1 VNRQQLLLRSVDV
14 EKLVEEDHPV
24 RAIWELVDGSDLES
38 FYETIEAVE
47 GEAGGQRVGA
57 GDLQAAVADCGISP
71 CLDQREVWPE
81 EVSGAR
87 FGEGPDRGLVG
98 LFDLQYLSMDPS
110 VLEAPAGG
118 EGWEL
123 SSRKGD

>member
-57 GDLQAAVADCGISP
+57 GDL
-71 CLDQREVWPE
+71 
-81 EVSGAR
+81 
-87 FGEGPDRGLVG
+87 
-98 LFDLQYLSMDPS
+98 
-110 VLEAPAGG
+110 
-118 EGWEL
+118 
-123 SSRKGD
+123 